1 MKGDYKPMLRDT
13 LANLS
18 ALHGISGMEDAV
30 REYIIKEIKPY
41 CDSIEVDSTG
51 SIIAF
56 KKGREVPV
64 NKMMLCAH
72 MDEVGLIITDIN
84 ENGLLKFAT
93 VGGIDRRVLC
103 GTPVLV
109 GDNKIPGVIGAKPI
123 HLLKGNE
130 RSEAPA
136 VDTMFIDIGALSKE
150 EAMQYVL
157 PGDDA
162 VFNTAFGEFGD
173 GLLKGKALDD
183 RAGCAIL
190 IDIIKRDLECDL
202 YFVFST
208 MEEVGLRGAKCA
220 AYSVAPDMAIVVE
233 STTAAD
239 IPNVDECSTVCKVG
253 SGAVISFM
261 DRATIYDRGLFKMV
275 QRIASERD
283 IAHQFKRGISGGNDS
298 GSIHNSR
305 GGVRTAAI
313 SLPCRYL
320 HSPCGVIAESD
331 LNAVCE
337 LTFALAQRA
346 ALNKQ

>member
-1 MKGDYKPMLRDT
+1 MLRDT
-13 LANLS
+13 LATLS

-30 REYIIKEIKPY
+30 REYIIKEITPC
-41 CDSIEVDSTG
+41 CDSVEVNSTG

-56 KKGREVPV
+56 KKGKFTPA
-64 NKMMLCAH
+64 NKLMLCAH
-72 MDEVGLIITDIN
+72 MDEVGLIITDVN

-109 GDNKIPGVIGAKPI
+109 GDEKIPGVIGAKPI
-123 HLLKGNE
+123 HLLKGDE
-130 RSEAPA
+130 RSEAPD
-136 VDTMFIDIGALSKE
+136 VDSMYIDIGALTRD
-150 EAMQYVL
+150 EAMEHVC
-157 PGDDA
+157 PGDDV
-162 VFNTAFGEFGD
+162 VFDTNFGEFGD

-190 IDIIKRDLECDL
+190 MDIIKRDLECDL

-239 IPNVDECSTVCKVG
+239 IPNVDECSKVCKVG
-253 SGAVISFM
+253 GGAVISFM
-261 DRATIYDRGLFKMV
+261 DRATIYDRGMYKMV
-275 QRIASERD
+275 QRVANERG
-283 IAHQFKRGISGGNDS
+283 IKWQFKKAVAGGNDS

-337 LTFALAQRA
+337 LTYALAEKA
-346 ALNKQ
+346 AMNK